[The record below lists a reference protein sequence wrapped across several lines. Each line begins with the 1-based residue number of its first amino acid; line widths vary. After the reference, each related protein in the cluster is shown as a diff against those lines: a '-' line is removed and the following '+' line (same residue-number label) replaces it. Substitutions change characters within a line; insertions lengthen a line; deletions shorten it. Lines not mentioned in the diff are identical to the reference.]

1 MYHSSPAWEMAAPHG
16 WRSLLNSAPP
26 RLGQGV
32 QDAGEPRRGR
42 HSDEAGSRARGRA
55 RAIAFGVPRGA
66 RGGLID
72 LPGIA
77 GRFAEALGAA
87 LALEVAER
95 RFFLFL
101 PVVFAAGIAL
111 YFGAPREPW
120 PYAGLIPAVGLAA
133 LTLLA
138 RERPLAFHLLA
149 LLATLAAGFATAS
162 LQVQRIAHPVLQRAV
177 DGVEIAGFVE
187 AAEQRARG
195 SRITLALTRFDGRG
209 ETAPR
214 RVRVTLTSRT
224 PPEVGAHVAL
234 RASLAPP
241 PGPAYPG
248 GFDFGRLA
256 WLEGIGATGF
266 ALGKVAVV
274 PATAP
279 PPAGLSVSA
288 WLAATRAT
296 IADRI
301 RAALLP
307 PGASAQTQGDAAIAV
322 ALVTGLRDGVPE
334 SIEESMRVAGLSHV
348 LSISGLHMALVATGM
363 FFLVRALLALSPAL
377 ALRYPIKNWAAVPAA
392 LAATFYLVLS
402 GGEVATQRAYL
413 MTLIVLAGVALGRP
427 ALTLRTL
434 AVAALLLLA
443 LTPWAVLDPGAQMS
457 FAATLALVAAYAHW
471 GRQVAELPGARLGCL
486 HRPAVYIAALVLT
499 SLAAGLATAPFAA
512 YHFQRLAPLSLIAN
526 LGAMPIASFIIMPAG
541 LAGALLIPF
550 GWDAPAW
557 HVMGWGIGRMVDISR
572 AVAAVPG
579 ADRGLPAL
587 PLASLV
593 LFALALTALCL
604 LRSRLVLVAPV
615 LALAGL
621 ALAPLRERPD
631 ILVDRE
637 GRTVAVRQSDGRLTL
652 MGDRDRGLA
661 GRFVVEQWL
670 SAEGERTR
678 LADPTLTQ
686 AARCDPLGCTLQ
698 TAGGEII
705 ALSRHRDS
713 LEEDCRR
720 VALLITTEAP
730 PKDCAAQVLRIDP
743 RRQTSALA
751 LYREAVGPEPAVRVG
766 LTGFADAED
775 GITDDEDGGGGGA
788 VGAAV
793 EGGAEMTAPAAAP
806 SAAGRVAQA
815 PAPSEVG
822 RAAPPPVQ
830 NAAAM
835 GADASLDARA
845 QATLQRDAPIGN
857 LESAR
862 TDGSSATLPD
872 ERTPW
877 LTGAPSPTVT
887 EKTPSAGAPPDDAT
901 YGVKTPGA
909 VSPITTGVADARE
922 PQPSEVVLSPS
933 SRATAPELP
942 TAHPPELRPKVVWRV
957 VDSRPPDGARPWLPA
972 APSVTPERRNGSS
985 VADPRAAPGSA
996 TIPAQ

>member
-1 MYHSSPAWEMAAPHG
+1 MYHSSLAWEMAAPHG
-16 WRSLLNSAPP
+16 WRSRLNSAPP
-26 RLGQGV
+26 RVGQGV

-55 RAIAFGVPRGA
+55 RAIALGVPRGA

-72 LPGIA
+72 MPGIA
-77 GRFAEALGAA
+77 ERLAEALGAA

-187 AAEQRARG
+187 VSEQRTRG
-195 SRITLALTRFDGRG
+195 SRITLALTRLEGRG
-209 ETAPR
+209 EDRGEAAPR

-274 PATAP
+274 PTTVE
-279 PPAGLSVSA
+279 PPAGLALSA

-296 IADRI
+296 IAERI
-301 RAALLP
+301 RAALLL
-307 PGASAQTQGDAAIAV
+307 PGASASMQGDAAIAV

-377 ALRYPIKNWAAVPAA
+377 ALRCPIKNWAAVPAA

-434 AVAALLLLA
+434 AVAALLVLA

-471 GRQVAELPGARLGCL
+471 GRQVAELPRARLGWL
-486 HRPAVYIAALVLT
+486 HRPAVYIAALLLT

-593 LFALALTALCL
+593 LFALALTTLCL

-621 ALAPLRERPD
+621 ALAPLRDRPD

-637 GRTVAVRQSDGRLTL
+637 GRTVAVRQSDGRLAL

-670 SAEGERTR
+670 NAEGERTR

-686 AARCDPLGCTLQ
+686 TARCDPLGCTLQ

-730 PKDCAAQVLRIDP
+730 PKDCAAQVLRIDA

-751 LYREAVGPEPAVRVG
+751 LYREKVFPEPAARAG
-766 LTGFADAED
+766 INGFANAED
-775 GITDDEDGGGGGA
+775 GITDDEDGGGRDEASAG
-788 VGAAV
+788 V
-793 EGGAEMTAPAAAP
+793 EGPAVTTARTQAQRADGRRAP
-806 SAAGRVAQA
+806 TDW
-815 PAPSEVG
+815 PSLSG
-822 RAAPPPVQ
+822 TMASGLPTSPPP
-830 NAAAM
+830 
-835 GADASLDARA
+835 G
-845 QATLQRDAPIGN
+845 
-857 LESAR
+857 
-862 TDGSSATLPD
+862 
-872 ERTPW
+872 
-877 LTGAPSPTVT
+877 
-887 EKTPSAGAPPDDAT
+887 
-901 YGVKTPGA
+901 PG
-909 VSPITTGVADARE
+909 
-922 PQPSEVVLSPS
+922 
-933 SRATAPELP
+933 P
-942 TAHPPELRPKVVWRV
+942 TAFWRV

-972 APSVTPERRNGSS
+972 APPVTPERRNGPGDA
-985 VADPRAAPGSA
+985 VPPAAPGSA
-996 TIPAQ
+996 ASPAQ